1 MTNESCSMKVIF
13 NITLIVDFE
22 NDKLDKIIL

>member
-13 NITLIVDFE
+13 YIILIVDFE
-22 NDKLDKIIL
+22 NDKLDKIP

>member
-13 NITLIVDFE
+13 YITLKVDFE
-22 NDKLDKIIL
+22 NDKLDKIL